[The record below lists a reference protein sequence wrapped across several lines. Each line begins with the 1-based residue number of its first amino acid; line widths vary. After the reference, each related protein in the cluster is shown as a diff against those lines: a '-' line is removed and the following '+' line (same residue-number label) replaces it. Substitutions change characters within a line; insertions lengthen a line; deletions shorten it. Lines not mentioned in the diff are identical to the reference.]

1 MERSE
6 ELARLQLYTLAAVGS
21 CIMLLC
27 SLLLSTILY
36 LLRQREHFFKTFS
49 ANINRKIAVEM

>member
-1 MERSE
+1 
-6 ELARLQLYTLAAVGS
+6 
-21 CIMLLC
+21 MLLC

-49 ANINRKIAVEM
+49 ANSNRKIAIEM